1 MRFWRTPPG
10 ALVLMTAF
18 TVCVGA
24 AALGIRVQQVTRPAR
39 QTQQAANLAADLVKI
54 EPVRFRSSDGV
65 DLAGWLIPGK
75 PEFPAIVL
83 CHDLG
88 GSKASL
94 VNLAI
99 PLQRQGFTLL
109 AFDFRG
115 HGESAGERSS
125 FGIVEKRDVIGAV
138 DYLAAVR
145 GIDARRL
152 GVFGVGMG
160 AFAATLAAQDRPSLR
175 VLVLDSLYP
184 AIEYSLSRKVYENW
198 PFGVQHLSAL
208 PLIAFRI
215 LDRTGAA
222 GERAADILP
231 RLVGRDVLMVAPAGD
246 LALAGEMERMYHT
259 IPEQENVDGN
269 LITLPATLQSGLYGD
284 NLERYLTRVCAFFES
299 RLVGSS

>member
-1 MRFWRTPPG
+1 MRFWKTPPG

-18 TVCVGA
+18 TVGVGA
-24 AALGIRVQQVTRPAR
+24 GALGIRVHQVTRPAR
-39 QTQQAANLAADLVKI
+39 HNGGALNLAADLVKM
-54 EPVRFRSSDGV
+54 EPVRFRSSDGI

-75 PEFPAIVL
+75 PDLPAIVL

-88 GSKASL
+88 GSKSSL

-99 PLQRQGFTLL
+99 PLQRHGFTLL

-115 HGESAGERSS
+115 HGESGGERST
-125 FGIVEKRDVIGAV
+125 FGLVEKRDVIGAV
-138 DYLAAVR
+138 DYLATVH

-152 GVFGVGMG
+152 GVYGVGMG
-160 AFAATLAAQDRPSLR
+160 AFAATLAAKDRASLR

-184 AIEYSLSRKVYENW
+184 AIEYPLSRRVYENW
-198 PFGVQHLSAL
+198 PFGVEHLSAL
-208 PLIAFRI
+208 PLVAFRL
-215 LDRTGAA
+215 LDRTGAS

-246 LALAGEMERMYHT
+246 VALAGEMERMYHT
-259 IPEQENVDGN
+259 IPEQENADGN
-269 LITLPATLQSGLYGD
+269 LITLPATLQSGLYGE

-299 RLVGSS
+299 RLVRSG